1 MAEEAI
7 ERDAEALL
15 AEFSHARDVVIETP
29 IPIEDIVEKHLKLR
43 ISLMICTFGT
53 MFPDLLTAMLTFLAR
68 FTATE
73 VYSSTKALIPMRIH
87 RRKAAIVLLLRTS
100 VAAIGDYTST

>member
-1 MAEEAI
+1 MTRKVPFLAEEAI

-43 ISLMICTFGT
+43 IEFD
-53 MFPDLLTAMLTFLAR
+53 DLHAR
-68 FTATE
+68 AD
-73 VYSSTKALIPMRIH
+73 SHHSG
-87 RRKAAIVLLLRTS
+87 S
-100 VAAIGDYTST
+100 